1 MAWPLPPDTRRLV
14 GSLFLLAGFLLL
26 LGVALRLYVVYDAY
40 QRLGA
45 AAVTST
51 QLVIYLIM
59 VVGAVMMLRYGWR
72 ERRGNDTVD

>member
-1 MAWPLPPDTRRLV
+1 MAWPLPPATRRLV
-14 GSLFLLAGFLLL
+14 GWLFLIAGWMLL

-45 AAVTST
+45 AALVST
-51 QLVIYLIM
+51 QLVLYLM
-59 VVGAVMMLRYGWR
+59 MLVAGLLMLRYGWR

>member
-1 MAWPLPPDTRRLV
+1 MAWPLPPTTRRLV
-14 GSLFLLAGFLLL
+14 GLLFLLAGFLLL
-26 LGVALRLYVVYDAY
+26 LGVALRLYVVYDTY

-45 AAVTST
+45 DAVAST

-59 VVGAVMMLRYGWR
+59 LVGAVMMLRYGWR